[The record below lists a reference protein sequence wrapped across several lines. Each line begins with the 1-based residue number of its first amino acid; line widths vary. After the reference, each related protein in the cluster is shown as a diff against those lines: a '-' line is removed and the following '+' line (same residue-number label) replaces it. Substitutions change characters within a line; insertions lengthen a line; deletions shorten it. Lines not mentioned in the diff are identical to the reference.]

1 MPEQQNIEYKQSWHD
16 DYLKSDHNSRP
27 RNPIIAN
34 ACFFAGYIDTW
45 GRGTL
50 KIINSC
56 KEAGLPEPEIK
67 EMNGGVEVTLFIS
80 EVSESGLVDG
90 LVDGLADGLVEN
102 ETGGQ
107 TGGAIGGVL
116 GGAIGGA
123 KAVLTDRQKEVL
135 DLIISNNRITY
146 KEIVEKLSINESA
159 IADHIK
165 ALKDKGVIKRAGK
178 TRGQWLILI
187 EVK

>member
-1 MPEQQNIEYKQSWHD
+1 MSEQQNIEYKQSWHD

-67 EMNGGVEVTLFIS
+67 EMNGGVEVTIFIS
-80 EVSESGLVDG
+80 ESTESGLVDG
-90 LVDGLADGLVEN
+90 LVHGLVDS
-102 ETGGQ
+102 Q
-107 TGGAIGGVL
+107 L
-116 GGAIGGA
+116 
-123 KAVLTDRQKEVL
+123 R
-135 DLIISNNRITY
+135 
-146 KEIVEKLSINESA
+146 IVELIKNNPKISKKSMAEQIGISHTA
-159 IADHIK
+159 IDKHIK
-165 ALKDKGVIKRAGK
+165 TLKEKQIIKRVGGD
-178 TRGQWLILI
+178 RNGLWQLIGN
-187 EVK
+187 KK

>member
-56 KEAGLPEPEIK
+56 REAGLPEPAIK
-67 EMNGGVEVTLFIS
+67 EMNGGVELTIFNLQQSEDSKEIRDDFGMIS
-80 EVSESGLVDG
+80 ERIRKEFGKDMALTFEIILNHPEFTSQQIAKEIGKTSRTVETY
-90 LVDGLADGLVEN
+90 LAKLKD
-102 ETGGQ
+102 TGFIVKKGPK
-107 TGGAIGGVL
+107 L
-116 GGAIGGA
+116 GGYW
-123 KAVLTDRQKEVL
+123 E
-135 DLIISNNRITY
+135 II
-146 KEIVEKLSINESA
+146 EKI
-159 IADHIK
+159 
-165 ALKDKGVIKRAGK
+165 
-178 TRGQWLILI
+178 
-187 EVK
+187 